1 MPSPI
6 RWESKVLLAKI
17 ESAYATDPTL
27 TGAANAILAT
37 EVELRPME
45 GEDKERNLDRPYMGA
60 QPSLLSG
67 IRSVLTFNT
76 ELQGSGVAGTAP
88 AWGPLARGCGMA
100 ETIVALTS
108 VTYNPIS
115 SAMESL
121 YFKLWIESTLYAL
134 KGSRGTAQLTV
145 NAQGIPVIRWT
156 FTGLFVPASEGAPAS
171 PTLTGFKDPLL
182 ATTTNTPTFTVN
194 GVALVMRDF
203 SLDLGN
209 DVQPRLLIGRDEI
222 RIVNR
227 REQINCVVEA
237 VPVSTLN
244 PYTLANAATLVPLSL
259 VHGTVAGG
267 IITVSAP
274 KCQIRRPTGLQNNQ
288 NITEWP
294 LQLAP
299 MPNAGNDQFTIALT

>member
-1 MPSPI
+1 MIAAASAKQI
-6 RWESKVLLAKI
+6 SMIHVLAKKAGMDDDTRRGFIQREAGVTSTAELTKSTAGAVI
-17 ESAYATDPTL
+17 EKLLPLAGQPAK
-27 TGAANAILAT
+27 GA
-37 EVELRPME
+37 
-45 GEDKERNLDRPYMGA
+45 
-60 QPSLLSG
+60 
-67 IRSVLTFNT
+67 
-76 ELQGSGVAGTAP
+76 VAGLDTPIGGKLRAL
-88 AWGPLARGCGMA
+88 W
-100 ETIVALTS
+100 IVALTS

-182 ATTTNTPTFTVN
+182 ATTVNTPTFTINSVP
-194 GVALVMRDF
+194 LVMRDF
-203 SLDLGN
+203 SFDLGN

-227 REQINCVVEA
+227 REQINSVVEA

-244 PYTLANAATLVPLSL
+244 PYVLANAATLVPLSL
-259 VHGTVAGG
+259 VHGTVAGS